1 MPRHSSDDATRLLS
15 RALSAALG
23 PALLLD
29 SELRIVLATDEVSEL
44 LGAAPRLG
52 TPAPAMLCGQAA
64 KRPVAEALAE
74 GRAIQTVI
82 PHPRPDQAPRTL
94 RVRSQ
99 PLEPGWL
106 LLIDEVP
113 GGTGEPVSFEG
124 MWTQSPRMKRMFE
137 VVRSVASEDLTVLV
151 RGETG
156 TGKELVARAIH
167 NLSLRRKGPF
177 RAINCAALPANLLE
191 SELFGHVRGA
201 FTGAVRD
208 NPGHVQLAHRG
219 TLFLDEVA
227 ELPLELQAKLLRVL
241 ETRSVLPVGARE
253 PTAVDVRF
261 VSATHRA
268 LRQEVEA
275 NRFRADLM
283 YRLRVVPIFLP
294 ALRERREDIAL
305 LAETLIQSRN
315 ATARRKIE
323 RIAAPAMRVLER
335 YDWPGNI
342 RELQNVIAYAG
353 AIGEG
358 PLLQLGDLPP
368 ELLDTAGTEPEP
380 AAEKVELTPEGRRI
394 LEVLARAGGNKNK
407 AAKVLGVSRVTL
419 WRKLQALGPAA
430 LERSRE

>member
-1 MPRHSSDDATRLLS
+1 MPRRSPDDATHLLG

-23 PALLLD
+23 PAMLLD
-29 SELRIVLATDEVSEL
+29 SELRIALATDEVSEL
-44 LGAAPRLG
+44 LGVAPRLG
-52 TPAPAMLCGQAA
+52 ASAPQLLCGQSA
-64 KRPVAEALAE
+64 KRPVAEALVE
-74 GRAIQTVI
+74 GRAIQAVI
-82 PHPRPDQAPRTL
+82 PHPDPAQAPRSL
-94 RVRSQ
+94 RVRSL
-99 PLEPGWL
+99 PLTPGWL

-113 GGTGEPVSFEG
+113 SGATEPVAFEG

-137 VVRSVASEDLTVLV
+137 VVQRVASEDLTVLV

-156 TGKELVARAIH
+156 TGKELVARALH
-167 NLSLRRKGPF
+167 NLSPRRKGPF

-208 NPGHVQLAHRG
+208 TPGHVQLAHRG

-253 PTAVDVRF
+253 PAAVDVRF

-268 LRQEVEA
+268 LRKEVEA

-305 LAETLIQSRN
+305 LANKLIESRN

-323 RIAAPAMRVLER
+323 RIAAPALRVLER

-358 PLLQLGDLPP
+358 PLLQLRDLPP
-368 ELLDTAGTEPEP
+368 ELLEAAEPEP
-380 AAEKVELTPEGRRI
+380 AAVPEAQLTDEGRRI
-394 LEVLARAGGNKNK
+394 LEVLARVGGNKNK

-419 WRKLQALGPAA
+419 WRKLQAMQPNAH
-430 LERSRE
+430 E